1 MFIIDTNLKPE
12 KIYLNSKNY
21 SSKTD
26 EYNNYFYQL
35 NNTIRKYSNMDMLIK
50 LNSFTF
56 TNTIYNINDNNAN
69 FNYSFFGVGLGAF
82 FNVRVTNGNY
92 SIDDL
97 ITNLNLRCVND
108 LNFTFN
114 STTLKITINS
124 LRANT
129 NFRLVDVSNSIY
141 KVLGFNETINETLH
155 NSITSPSIINL
166 NTNTSLNIILD
177 NIKFQCNSVKNQQVN
192 IFENIPIISS
202 FGEIQTY
209 ITNDNFNFLIDDDNI
224 NSISVNILNQD
235 FQPVYFNNSD
245 WYMTISIEF
254 IYKKELKIP
263 TDYFNENT
271 NLYNSLRDEL
281 IEFKKNQILNEK

>member
-1 MFIIDTNLKPE
+1 MYIIDTNLKPE

-21 SSKTD
+21 SSKID
-26 EYNNYFYQL
+26 ANNNYFYQL
-35 NNTIRKYSNMDMLIK
+35 NNTIRKYSNQDMLIK
-50 LNSFTF
+50 LHSFTF
-56 TNTIYNINDNNAN
+56 TNTIYNINDSNNN
-69 FNYSFFGVGLGAF
+69 FNYSFNSPGLGAF

-97 ITNLNLRCVND
+97 ITNLNFRCTGD
-108 LNFTFN
+108 LNFSFN
-114 STTLKITINS
+114 STTLKITITS
-124 LRANT
+124 LRENA
-129 NFRLVDVSNSIY
+129 NFRLMEVDKSIY
-141 KVLGFNETINETLH
+141 KVLGFNENISETLY
-155 NSITSPSIINL
+155 NSITSPNIINL

-177 NIKFQCNSVKNQQVN
+177 NIKFQCNSVKNQQFN

-209 ITNDNFNFLIDDDNI
+209 IANDNFKFLIDDDNI
-224 NSISVNILNQD
+224 NSIGVNILNQD
-235 FQPVYFNNSD
+235 FQPIYFNNSD